1 MQMPACRRV
10 AVVVAVLVPLMAT
23 QGCGTPKKKE
33 LTIAERLAAARQKP
47 AGPPRALS
55 LLNVA
60 KIQIDK
66 GDLIGARDTIEE
78 ARLLASGEGGVPIL
92 LDVARS
98 YVAVG
103 DPRGARKVLTEVIT
117 IGNDVIEDAARKAKV
132 MADAG
137 ALFGSE
143 ENGLADRQQAKALLA
158 QATEL
163 AEGVDDRFRAEA
175 LAVVAMGYVTGGM
188 PDEAAQMVAKLEACL
203 EALDEPRAKAEALA
217 SAASVYAK
225 TGNTDKSASLLQD
238 AAAAAEGVERP
249 DGKAYALL
257 AVASAEYA
265 AGNTEAAQAL
275 LAKADVAAGKIGDAD
290 IRETAMNTVRTAQA
304 RMK

>member
-1 MQMPACRRV
+1 MPACRRI
-10 AVVVAVLVPLMAT
+10 AVMVAVLVPLVAA

-33 LTIAERLAAARQKP
+33 LTITERLAAARQKP
-47 AGPPRALS
+47 AGPQRAMS

-60 KIQIDK
+60 KIQIAK

-78 ARLLASGEGGVPIL
+78 ARGLASGEGGIPIL

-117 IGNDVIEDAARKAKV
+117 IAKELEDAGRKAKV

-143 ENGLADRQQAKALLA
+143 ENGLADREQATSLLA

-163 AEGVDDRFRAEA
+163 AEDVEDRFRAEA
-175 LAVVAMGYVTGGM
+175 LAVVAMGYVSGGM
-188 PDEAAQMVAKLEACL
+188 PDEAAKMVEKLEACL

-217 SAASVYAK
+217 TAASVYAK
-225 TGNTDKSASLLQD
+225 TGDADKSAALLRD
-238 AAAAAEGVERP
+238 AAAAAEGVDRAE
-249 DGKAYALL
+249 GKAYALL
-257 AVASAEYA
+257 AVANAEYA

-290 IRETAMNTVRTAQA
+290 ARETTMNTVRTAQA

>member
-1 MQMPACRRV
+1 MQMPACRRI
-10 AVVVAVLVPLMAT
+10 AVMVAVLVPLVAT

-33 LTIAERLAAARQKP
+33 LTIAERLAAARQKA
-47 AGPPRALS
+47 AGPQRALS
-55 LLNVA
+55 QLNVA
-60 KIQIDK
+60 KIQIAR
-66 GDLIGARDTIEE
+66 GDLIDARDTIEE
-78 ARLLASGEGGVPIL
+78 ARGMASGEGGIPVL
-92 LDVARS
+92 LEVARS
-98 YVAVG
+98 YVAAG
-103 DPRGARKVLTEVIT
+103 DPRAARKALTEVVT

-137 ALFGSE
+137 ALFGNE

-158 QATEL
+158 QATTL

-175 LAVVAMGYVTGGM
+175 LAVVAMGYVSGGM
-188 PDEAAQMVAKLEACL
+188 PDEAAKMVAKLEACL

-225 TGNTDKSASLLQD
+225 TGNTDKSASLLRD

-257 AVASAEYA
+257 AVANAEYA
-265 AGNTEAAQAL
+265 AGNTEAA
-275 LAKADVAAGKIGDAD
+275 
-290 IRETAMNTVRTAQA
+290 
-304 RMK
+304 